1 MKTLD
6 HDSKYCIVGEA
17 WDTRHA
23 GYYVAPLIPFVGCWT
38 CVKLG
43 REMGRIAKE
52 FGHLAAPDH
61 LRPTIYFFVHHW
73 NMEHSTK
80 SKKSRFIGIWKNLV
94 KPHLH

>member
-1 MKTLD
+1 MIQNTVLLVKHGAILED
-6 HDSKYCIVGEA
+6 MQ
-17 WDTRHA
+17 DTMS
-23 GYYVAPLIPFVGCWT
+23 APLIPFVGCWK

-52 FGHLAAPDH
+52 FGHLAAPNH
-61 LRPTIYFFVHHW
+61 LRPSIYFFVHHW